1 MIFWQRMWL
10 FSTLFLSICLKIN
23 LAEEISRQ
31 PNIDPVSWLQ
41 TITPM
46 QVYREKEQAGAEKQ
60 DAQFGE
66 KKNTDKL
73 HAPGKACAGREA
85 AIGKE
90 ISPIKERPDS

>member
-1 MIFWQRMWL
+1 MCAFPE
-10 FSTLFLSICLKIN
+10 LSLHMRSLEK
-23 LAEEISRQ
+23 
-31 PNIDPVSWLQ
+31 VSMYLGSQ
-41 TITPM
+41 GYGETAQYVCFM
-46 QVYREKEQAGAEKQ
+46 VQ

>member
-1 MIFWQRMWL
+1 
-10 FSTLFLSICLKIN
+10 
-23 LAEEISRQ
+23 
-31 PNIDPVSWLQ
+31 
-41 TITPM
+41 M